1 MDPCARAEINIHYIE
16 GDTGRT
22 MHGIEQRLPTY
33 VSKTSSASHY
43 IKAALR
49 APGLRKRA
57 PARKNDTVG
66 FLVLE
71 KALSS

>member
-1 MDPCARAEINIHYIE
+1 MIE
-16 GDTGRT
+16 RK
-22 MHGIEQRLPTY
+22 IAY